1 MKTIFFTFFLLFSTI
16 ILSQKTEKY
25 SGILTLENGTPI
37 MFEME
42 FIQDKG
48 IVNGF
53 SITGKGTIDETKSDI
68 SGIYNRNTKTYKL
81 KETQVLE
88 TNSEADINT
97 FCYIHMEIKE
107 VGKLSL
113 KRYEGAFT
121 GYFINGKEC
130 ANGKI
135 VLMETEKLEKK
146 IAKVNKKIN
155 NKIKKEKKKKKK
167 ETIKHEEKKEEIILT
182 TQILKDG
189 DDMIINCKSDKITI
203 YIWDAN
209 KEDGDK
215 INLTIN
221 GSEILKNFT
230 TKRKRKKVKYKLKEG
245 ENTIEIRA
253 TNLGSNPPNTSRIEI
268 VDIKT
273 KYPIITQLELGK
285 SAIIKILR

>member
-1 MKTIFFTFFLLFSTI
+1 MRNIFSILFLLFTFNISAQTVNF
-16 ILSQKTEKY
+16 T
-25 SGILTLENGTPI
+25 GILTLSNGTPLS
-37 MFEME
+37 FEIE
-42 FIQDKG
+42 IIEDKG

-113 KRYEGAFT
+113 KRYEGTFT

-135 VLMETEKLEKK
+135 VLMEKEKLEKK

-155 NKIKKEKKKKKK
+155 KKIEKEKKKKKK
-167 ETIKHEEKKEEIILT
+167 ETIKKEEKKEEVILT
-182 TQILKDG
+182 TKVLKDG
-189 DDMIINCKSDKITI
+189 DDMIINCKSDKMTI

-221 GSEILKNFT
+221 GSEILKDFT

-245 ENTIEIRA
+245 ENTIEITA
-253 TNLGSNPPNTSRIEI
+253 TNLGITPPNTSRIEI
-268 VDIKT
+268 VDSKT

-285 SAIIKILR
+285 SAIITIIK